1 MESTSQ
7 ESLTLR
13 KYYAELVSILA
24 QYMNELLP
32 CLVSEQM
39 ISIKEKNTIKQY
51 GETSQDRAEY
61 LLDNHVERPL
71 SAGVTENFVKLLRVM
86 QKIPGCD
93 KLSLECCGMLNDR
106 KVENNQPGMEHV
118 PISLL
123 KSIYCVAS

>member
-93 KLSLECCGMLNDR
+93 KLSSECCGMLNDR
-106 KVENNQPGMEHV
+106 KDENNQPGMEHV
-118 PISLL
+118 PITS
-123 KSIYCVAS
+123 